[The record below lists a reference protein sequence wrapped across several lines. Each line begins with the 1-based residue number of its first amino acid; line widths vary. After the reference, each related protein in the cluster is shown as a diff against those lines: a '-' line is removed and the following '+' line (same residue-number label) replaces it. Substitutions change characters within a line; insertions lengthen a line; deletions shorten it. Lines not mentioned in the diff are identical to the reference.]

1 MGAVTAATEE
11 GEEEEEG
18 MVAED
23 MMVDPAIPGAVVHR
37 TGAGGIKS
45 AAMVALIFFEVKK
58 DKQAMVIRVL
68 LIVSLCFEAH
78 LRMVIFI
85 FDRCVLDL
93 RLLWVPFVCCLVHVG
108 EICIWN

>member
-1 MGAVTAATEE
+1 
-11 GEEEEEG
+11 
-18 MVAED
+18 
-23 MMVDPAIPGAVVHR
+23 
-37 TGAGGIKS
+37 
-45 AAMVALIFFEVKK
+45 
-58 DKQAMVIRVL
+58 MVIRVL

-93 RLLWVPFVCCLVHVG
+93 RLLWVPFVCCLVLVG